1 MTHITE
7 LVLGAAL
14 VAALGAG
21 ALALLTKAEPPTREG
36 APRLKIAVLRAEP
49 LTDAERLDLLQF
61 RLAEVRAEQRRLIED
76 LKAAARERKNDDI
89 R

>member
-7 LVLGAAL
+7 LALGAAL

-21 ALALLTKAEPPTREG
+21 ALALLTKPEPPTRER
-36 APRLKIAVLRAEP
+36 APLPKIAVLRAEP

-61 RLAEVRAEQRRLIED
+61 RLAEVAAEQRRLIED
-76 LKAAARERKNDDI
+76 LKAAARERNNDDI